1 MPDRLVIAITGASG
15 AILGV
20 RLLEVLRQRRA
31 VETHLIISQTAQ
43 LTIRAETDYTVAQ
56 VEGLADVVHAPDDLS
71 ASIASG
77 SFATRGMVII
87 PCSIKTLSAVAN
99 CYAADLIARAADVTL
114 KERRPLVLVVR
125 ETPLHLGHLEL
136 MVRATQLGA
145 TIYPPMPAFYARP
158 RSLDEMVDH
167 IVGRVLAYLGIPN
180 TLYTPWQGSSTGEPP
195 PAP

>member
-1 MPDRLVIAITGASG
+1 MPDRLVVAISGASG

-20 RLLEVLRQRRA
+20 RLLEALAQRRV
-31 VETHLIISQTAQ
+31 VETHLVISQAAR
-43 LTIRAETDYTVAQ
+43 LTIRAETHYSVAQ
-56 VEGLADVVHAPDDLS
+56 VERLADVVYAPDDLG

-77 SFATRGMVII
+77 SFATRGMVVI

-125 ETPLHLGHLEL
+125 ESPLHLGHLEL

-158 RSLDEMVDH
+158 RSIDELVDH
-167 IVGRVLAYLGIPN
+167 TVGRILAYLGIPN
-180 TLYTPWQGSSTGEPP
+180 TLYTPWQGGAREPLSE
-195 PAP
+195 A